1 MRPDTTLLGRDQSQQ
16 PVGICK
22 GPGQNN
28 WVLLQACISN
38 FVCFLYSWPNYF
50 KEFVGELKFRIKKVP
65 DSLSVNVEK
74 TSLFYCSPIQDLRVG
89 SKRTAT
95 ECISIVDN
103 KVIDLVILLV
113 VIIIPFYKS
122 LIIAIFLP
130 QQHGLEATFQHAI
143 EDIVHL
149 ERVGFVDP
157 LTNLWLPVIVIAVVG
172 DNLQQNENGTLSHPF
187 LFFFILF

>member
-1 MRPDTTLLGRDQSQQ
+1 M
-16 PVGICK
+16 
-22 GPGQNN
+22 
-28 WVLLQACISN
+28 
-38 FVCFLYSWPNYF
+38 

-149 ERVGFVDP
+149 EREGFVDP

-187 LFFFILF
+187 LFFFYSFLTGSWIVGKQS